1 MVLGQLR
8 IKDFLQRT
16 LGQVRGTLVSDA
28 KRRWYT
34 ANYQWDTDV
43 SQQLVISRTD
53 GTGDVVRIPPVIDLD
68 EGLVAFFGLYSG
80 DGAKGTESQDA
91 PGKVKVQISFSQR
104 EPNLVK
110 FAVEQF
116 RYLFS
121 DAIRFVFS
129 LGEDSAYFMDG
140 RGFQSLKTHYGG
152 DVPEQKA
159 LSEIHPELNA
169 ADQRYLLEQRPA
181 SGTNDEHL
189 SFYYTHKATM
199 ESILTEVK
207 ERDILNA
214 GIDLQED
221 DRVTASLRRPFKK
234 GARQPGG
241 SSRSDEIHVGGLN
254 GFGEFFLKLLH
265 ELEDSILQDKE
276 ISTQG
281 LVRWNAR
288 PSEIGR
294 WLNLREFFEK
304 NPYGTLASERPQ
316 IIQNGVLLKGRWPRS
331 KEIKL
336 YPTLRIDPLWCYTS
350 GLYLAEGTTP
360 KSTLFQMFTA
370 RPKGLG
376 LGFTSSE
383 NASLALMLRA
393 LRSLFPD
400 EQYIDAWKVKVGS
413 QYFPELVVIGLK
425 NGVPM
430 LRGGDSGDGKLRTME
445 ISVEIRDWALELI
458 DSLQPY
464 ASRFSHVEPTGA
476 GVPRVDFWASSSLC
490 RWYFPLIMYATFGN
504 TISNP
509 DQFVSTERISST
521 T

>member
-28 KRRWYT
+28 KRRWY
-34 ANYQWDTDV
+34 AADYQWDTDV
-43 SQQLVISRTD
+43 SQKLIISRAD
-53 GTGDVVRIPPVIDLD
+53 RTGDVVRIPPIINLD
-68 EGLVAFFGLYSG
+68 ESLVAFFGLYSG

-104 EPNLVK
+104 ELNLVG

-121 DAIRFVFS
+121 NAIRFVFS
-129 LGEDSAYFMDG
+129 LGEDSAYFMAG
-140 RGFQSLKTHYGG
+140 TGFQSLKTLYGG
-152 DVPEQKA
+152 SVPEQKE
-159 LSEIHPELNA
+159 LGEIHPELNA
-169 ADQRYLLEQRPA
+169 ADQRYLLEQRPV
-181 SGTNDEHL
+181 SGTNEEHL
-189 SFYYTHKATM
+189 AFYYTHKPTM

-207 ERDILNA
+207 ESDILRA
-214 GIDLQED
+214 GIELGES

-254 GFGEFFLKLLH
+254 GFGEFFLKFLH
-265 ELEDSILQDKE
+265 EIEDSILHDKE
-276 ISTQG
+276 VSTQG

-294 WLNLREFFEK
+294 RINLREFFEK
-304 NPYGTLASERPQ
+304 NSYGTLANARPK
-316 IIQNGVLLKGRWPRS
+316 IIQDGLLLKGQWARS

-336 YPTLRIDPLWCYTS
+336 YPTLQIDPLWCYTS

-360 KSTLFQMFTA
+360 KSTLFRMFTSK
-370 RPKGLG
+370 PKGLG

-383 NASLALMLRA
+383 NTSLALMFRA
-393 LRSLFPD
+393 LGNLFPE
-400 EQYIDAWKVKVGS
+400 EQYIDGWKVKVGS

-430 LRGGDSGDGKLRTME
+430 LRGGNSGDGKLRTME
-445 ISVEIRDWALELI
+445 ISVEIKDWALELI

-504 TISNP
+504 IISDP
-509 DQFVSTERISST
+509 DQFVSTEVPSFT

>member
-28 KRRWYT
+28 KRRWY
-34 ANYQWDTDV
+34 AADYQWDTDV
-43 SQQLVISRTD
+43 SQKLIISRAD

-68 EGLVAFFGLYSG
+68 ESLVAFFGLYSG
-80 DGAKGTESQDA
+80 DGAKGTESQNA

-121 DAIRFVFS
+121 NTIRFVFS
-129 LGEDSAYFMDG
+129 LGEDSAYFMAG
-140 RGFQSLKTHYGG
+140 SGFQSLRTHYGG
-152 DVPEQKA
+152 NVPEQKA
-159 LSEIHPELNA
+159 LSQINPELNT
-169 ADQRYLLEQRPA
+169 ADQRYLLEQRPT
-181 SGTNDEHL
+181 SGTNEEHL
-189 SFYYTHKATM
+189 SFYYTHKSTM

-207 ERDILNA
+207 EHDILNA

-234 GARQPGG
+234 GARRPGG

-265 ELEDSILQDKE
+265 ELEDSILHNRE

-281 LVRWNAR
+281 LVKWNAR

-294 WLNLREFFEK
+294 WLDLREFFEK
-304 NPYGTLASERPQ
+304 NSYGTLAKERPQ
-316 IIQNGVLLKGRWPRS
+316 IIQNGVFLKGRWPRS

-336 YPTLRIDPLWCYTS
+336 YPALRIDPLWCYTS

-360 KSTLFQMFTA
+360 KSTLFQMFTS

-430 LRGGDSGDGKLRTME
+430 LRGGNSGDGKLRTME

-504 TISNP
+504 AVP
-509 DQFVSTERISST
+509 DPNQFVSPEVTSST
-521 T
+521 A

>member
-1 MVLGQLR
+1 MVLGQLK

-28 KRRWYT
+28 KRRWY
-34 ANYQWDTDV
+34 AADYQWDTDV
-43 SQQLVISRTD
+43 SEKLIISRAD
-53 GTGDVVRIPPVIDLD
+53 GTGDIVRISPVIDLD
-68 EGLVAFFGLYSG
+68 ESLIAFFGLYSG
-80 DGAKGTESQDA
+80 DGAKGTENPNA

-121 DAIRFVFS
+121 NTIRFVFS

-140 RGFQSLKTHYGG
+140 VGFQSLRTLYGG
-152 DVPEQKA
+152 DVPEQRA

-169 ADQRYLLEQRPA
+169 ADQRYLLEQRPV
-181 SGTNDEHL
+181 SGTNEEHL
-189 SFYYTHKATM
+189 AFYYTHKPTI

-207 ERDILNA
+207 ERDILRA
-214 GIDLQED
+214 GIELGEN
-221 DRVTASLRRPFKK
+221 DRVTAALRRPFKK

-265 ELEDSILQDKE
+265 EIEDSILHDRE
-276 ISTQG
+276 ISTHG
-281 LVRWNAR
+281 LVRWNTR
-288 PSEIGR
+288 PSEVGR
-294 WLNLREFFEK
+294 WLNLREFFSG
-304 NPYGTLASERPQ
+304 NSYGTLANERPQ
-316 IIQNGVLLKGRWPRS
+316 IIQDGSLLKGRWARS

-360 KSTLFQMFTA
+360 KSTLFQMFTSK
-370 RPKGLG
+370 PKGLR

-383 NASLALMLRA
+383 NASLALMFRA
-393 LRSLFPD
+393 LRNLFPE

-425 NGVPM
+425 NGVPI

-504 TISNP
+504 SVSDP
-509 DQFVSTERISST
+509 DQFVSTEVTSST

>member
-16 LGQVRGTLVSDA
+16 RGQVRGTLVSDA
-28 KRRWYT
+28 KRRWY
-34 ANYQWDTDV
+34 AADYQWDTDA
-43 SQQLVISRTD
+43 SYKLIISRAD

-68 EGLVAFFGLYSG
+68 ESLVAFFGLYSG
-80 DGAKGTESQDA
+80 DGAKGSEDQNA

-104 EPNLVK
+104 ELNLVR

-121 DAIRFVFS
+121 NTIRFVFS

-140 RGFQSLKTHYGG
+140 QGFQSLKVLYGG
-152 DVPEQKA
+152 DIPEQKA
-159 LSEIHPELNA
+159 LSEVQPELNS
-169 ADQRYLLEQRPA
+169 ADQRYLLEQRPVHG
-181 SGTNDEHL
+181 SNEEHL
-189 SFYYTHKATM
+189 SFYYSHKPTM
-199 ESILTEVK
+199 QSILTEVK
-207 ERDILNA
+207 ERDILRA
-214 GIDLQED
+214 GIELGEN

-254 GFGEFFLKLLH
+254 GFGEFFLRLLH
-265 ELEDSILQDKE
+265 EIESSILHDKE
-276 ISTQG
+276 VSTQG

-294 WLNLREFFEK
+294 RLNLREFFEK
-304 NPYGTLASERPQ
+304 NSYGTLANERPQ
-316 IIQNGVLLKGRWPRS
+316 VIQDGFLLKGLWARS
-331 KEIKL
+331 KKIKL
-336 YPTLRIDPLWCYTS
+336 YPTLRMDPLWCYTS

-360 KSTLFQMFTA
+360 KSALFQMFTS
-370 RPKGLG
+370 KTQGLR

-383 NASLALMLRA
+383 NTSLALILRA
-393 LRSLFPD
+393 LRNLFPE
-400 EQYIDAWKVKVGS
+400 EQYIDGWKVKVGS

-425 NGVPM
+425 NGVPV
-430 LRGGDSGDGKLRTME
+430 LRGGNSGDGKLRTME
-445 ISVEIRDWALELI
+445 ISVEIKDWALGLI

-504 TISNP
+504 TISDP
-509 DQFVSTERISST
+509 RQFVSTEVTASAT
-521 T
+521 